1 MHAPKRLSLL
11 RHLGRRL
18 AADRNADR
26 NAASD
31 HASNA
36 DTNLARHDEGVSL
49 IEVLVAMLIFAIIA
63 VGVGYGLVTSLYLGN
78 DARSRE
84 SAVNLAAAEIDLARS
99 AGNVFAVLES
109 TSTVVQNGTTFTL
122 HRSTDWETTTGADGN
137 CGSGGGQLRYRRVN
151 VTVTWD
157 SMRATTP
164 VVRADSALAPG
175 SRINDPALGTILV
188 SVLTASGSGAAGV
201 AISAAPGVVP
211 NGAATLTAAPAATDA
226 EGCSYLLKVQ
236 PGTYDVTVSRP
247 NFVDKN
253 QATSGAQTVGVA
265 AGGAASVAFAYD
277 LAGTVTAHY
286 GTNYS
291 EGTTLLP
298 NNLSTTFRSTYEP
311 YAAVNPTNANVQTFR
326 LHPFGYEV
334 FAGRFIAATPS
345 TPGCVAVDPA
355 AWTTPAA
362 DGAIGI
368 AADSVGTLPGGSTTV
383 DVPLGVLSVTG
394 LAGQFLRAESTT
406 APTES
411 GDPGC
416 GVITTYNFGQLPAD
430 ATTQLGLPF
439 GSWTF
444 FFGAAS
450 GSETT
455 PVPAANLAVLT
466 RGVATGGVVTLDPR
480 AVAP

>member
-1 MHAPKRLSLL
+1 MRTPPSHRA
-11 RHLGRRL
+11 
-18 AADRNADR
+18 
-26 NAASD
+26 
-31 HASNA
+31 
-36 DTNLARHDEGVSL
+36 NLEAGVSL

-84 SAVNLAAAEIDLARS
+84 SAVNLAAQEIDLARS

-175 SRINDPALGTILV
+175 RRINDPALGTILV

-201 AISAAPGVVP
+201 AVSAVPGVVP
-211 NGAATLTAAPAATDA
+211 NGAATLTEVPAATDA
-226 EGCSYLLKVQ
+226 QGCSYVLKVQ

-247 NFVDKN
+247 SFVDKD
-253 QATSGAQTVGVA
+253 QAASSTQTVGVA
-265 AGGAASVAFAYD
+265 AGGASSVAFAYD
-277 LAGTVTAHY
+277 LAGTVTARY
-286 GTNYS
+286 GTNFTS
-291 EGTTLLP
+291 GSTLLP
-298 NNLSTTFRSTYEP
+298 NNLNTTFRSTYQP
-311 YAAVNPTNANVQTFR
+311 YTAVHASNANEQAFR

-345 TPGCVAVDPA
+345 TPGCLSVDPA
-355 AWTTPAA
+355 AWTTSAA
-362 DGAIGI
+362 DGAIGTAV
-368 AADSVGTLPGGSTTV
+368 AAVATPGGSATV
-383 DVPLGVLSVTG
+383 DVPLGVLTVTG
-394 LAGQFLRAESTT
+394 LAGQYLRAESTT
-406 APTES
+406 APGGS

-416 GVITTYNFGQLPAD
+416 GAPMTFTFGLLPAD

-439 GSWTF
+439 GSWIF
-444 FFGAAS
+444 FSGAAS
-450 GSETT
+450 GSEAT
-455 PVPAANLAVLT
+455 PVPATSLAVLT
-466 RGVATGGVVTLDPR
+466 RGVAAGGVVTLDPR